1 MTVDDYDD
9 GRVPASRKIVVL
21 TLAVLVFLGALFAIV
36 GSFAGW
42 FNHDDGQSP
51 GVATISNA
59 PTSQPSIDDSSTV
72 VEVSPSASESTQAL
86 TTQLSDEQK
95 SEVSTVFSSG
105 VSAFDTPDT
114 YTSVA
119 NSYFYSY
126 KDKLPELYAARS
138 LGDITVQS
146 VEPSSVNGAV
156 NIIFSVGSFAEQK
169 VTAYWVDS
177 VQQLKIVN
185 VSLTDQL
192 KPRLVQSNIESVKYL

>member
-1 MTVDDYDD
+1 MTADNYDD
-9 GRVPASRKIVVL
+9 GRVPASRKIIVF

-42 FNHDDGQSP
+42 FNHDDDQSP
-51 GVATISNA
+51 GMATISNA

-72 VEVSPSASESTQAL
+72 VESSTSTSESTQAS
-86 TTQLSDEQK
+86 THQLSDEQK
-95 SEVSTVFSSG
+95 SEVSTVFSTG

-114 YTSVA
+114 YTSVV

-138 LGDITVQS
+138 LGDVTVQS

-156 NIIFSVGSFAEQK
+156 NITFSIGSFADQK

>member
-1 MTVDDYDD
+1 MTVDNHDD
-9 GRVPASRKIVVL
+9 GRVPASRKVVVL
-21 TLAVLVFLGALFAIV
+21 TLTVLVFLGAVFAII

-51 GVATISNA
+51 GVATINNA
-59 PTSQPSIDDSSTV
+59 PTSQSSIEDSAV
-72 VEVSPSASESTQAL
+72 VVKSSASASESIQASVE
-86 TTQLSDEQK
+86 QLSDKQK
-95 SEVSTVFSSG
+95 NEVSLVFSNG
-105 VSAFDTPDT
+105 MSAFDTPET

-126 KDKLPELYAARS
+126 KDKLPELYAAHS
-138 LGDITVQS
+138 LGDVTIQS
-146 VEPSSVNGAV
+146 VEPSSINGAV
-156 NIIFSVGSFAEQK
+156 NIVFSVGSFSDQK
-169 VTAYWVDS
+169 VTAYWVES

>member
-1 MTVDDYDD
+1 MMVDNYDD

-42 FNHDDGQSP
+42 FNHDDDQSP

-72 VEVSPSASESTQAL
+72 VEASTSESTRAL
-86 TTQLSDEQK
+86 TNQLSDEQK
-95 SEVSTVFSSG
+95 SEVSTVFSTG

-114 YTSVA
+114 YTSVV

-138 LGDITVQS
+138 LGDVTVQS

-156 NIIFSVGSFAEQK
+156 NITFSVGSFADQK
-169 VTAYWVDS
+169 ATAYWVDS